1 MQKLTILIL
10 LLILIVSVNG
20 QSIDEQI
27 DYLFLKKDFQ
37 SVIPLLEVKI
47 KSDSFDYIDLYKL
60 GIAYKE
66 SYKYSKSLD
75 LLRNAS
81 RQNSND
87 IDVLLALADNFYLIG
102 NTGLAAATYREVLEK
117 DGNNFRALIELSKI
131 NIESGDYKSA
141 IKNFNSLI
149 KRDSSNAFLFSQLA
163 FCEFKL
169 GNGEK
174 AIDFYKK
181 SLKLNNYDVK
191 NYLQIAKIYFIYE
204 KYDSSFTYIK
214 SGLDINP
221 RDLPLNKLGA
231 EVLFK
236 MKKYRAAIIQY
247 DQLILYGDTSS
258 TNYQKL
264 GFSQYFVSGST
275 INSTEADSLLSES
288 IKSLSK
294 SFEQY
299 KDDPLTT
306 LYLGL
311 AYKDKNDYE
320 TAIAYFDRTLEIIYP
335 DYISDVYTHLGVSY
349 EMKNDYKSAVKSYKK
364 ALEFNP
370 EKTSII
376 FQLASLYD
384 RNYADKSVPLLYYE
398 KYLNDTENPDSTLY
412 NYSLKRISDLKES
425 LHFTNG
431 KK

>member
-1 MQKLTILIL
+1 MQNLNKLFTLFIFIISLK
-10 LLILIVSVNG
+10 G

-27 DYLFLKKDFQ
+27 DNLFFKKDFQ
-37 SVIPLLEVKI
+37 NAIPLLVEKI
-47 KSDSFDYIDLYKL
+47 ENDSTNYLDLYRL
-60 GIAYKE
+60 GLAYKE
-66 SYKYSKSLD
+66 SYQYSKSLD

-87 IDVLLALADNFYLIG
+87 IEVLLALADNFYLIG
-102 NTGLAAATYREVLEK
+102 NIGLAAVTYREVLEK
-117 DGNNFRALIELSKI
+117 DADNFRASIELSKI
-131 NIESGDYKSA
+131 NIESEDYNSA
-141 IKNFNSLI
+141 LQIFKSLI
-149 KRDSSNAFLFSQLA
+149 KRDSTNAFLFSQMA

-169 GNGEK
+169 GNGEA
-174 AIDFYKK
+174 AIELYKK
-181 SLKLNNYDVK
+181 SLQLNNYDIK
-191 NYLQIAKIYFIYE
+191 NYLQIAKIFFIYE
-204 KYDSSFTYIK
+204 KYDSSFAYIK
-214 SGLDINP
+214 EGLEINP

-264 GFSQYFVSGST
+264 GFSQFFVSGST